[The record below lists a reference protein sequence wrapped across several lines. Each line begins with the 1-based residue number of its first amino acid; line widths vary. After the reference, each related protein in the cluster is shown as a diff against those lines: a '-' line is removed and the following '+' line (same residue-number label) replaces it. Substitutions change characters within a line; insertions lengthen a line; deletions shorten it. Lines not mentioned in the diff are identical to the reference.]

1 MYNELIINS
10 MYCNVPVRRTVIVL
24 ASGPTRRLHTV
35 MLYAI
40 LILRA
45 RTNWRQ
51 GRLAPTII
59 NLSSL
64 KIVHLTDEY

>member
-1 MYNELIINS
+1 MYNELIISS
-10 MYCNVPVRRTVIVL
+10 MYCNVSVGPVRRTVIAL

-45 RTNWRQ
+45 RTNW
-51 GRLAPTII
+51 
-59 NLSSL
+59 
-64 KIVHLTDEY
+64 